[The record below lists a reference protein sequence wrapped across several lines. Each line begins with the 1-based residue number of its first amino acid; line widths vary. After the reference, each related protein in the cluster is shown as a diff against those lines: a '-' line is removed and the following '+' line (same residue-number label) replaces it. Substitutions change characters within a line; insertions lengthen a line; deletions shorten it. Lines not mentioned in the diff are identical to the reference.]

1 MQHYSVMPSDWDY
14 THNDKIKELS
24 QQGCYAPC
32 QVKEVVERCGS
43 LFPFITTKSNAIK
56 YVEDLKVKF
65 PFITFDLM
73 VGKTWGE
80 MELIQSF

>member
-32 QVKEVVERCGS
+32 QVTEVVEHCGS
-43 LFPFITTKSNAIK
+43 LFPFIITKKGAIEFARQLK
-56 YVEDLKVKF
+56 SQFPYVC
-65 PFITFDLM
+65 FDLM

-80 MELIQSF
+80 MELVQSF